1 MYGLECEALENL
13 VCNDFN
19 KGNTR
24 IIYQFQSYVNT
35 VDDRQKR
42 RKIGG
47 KGKRKREGQKAL
59 KNVIGVW
66 R

>member
-1 MYGLECEALENL
+1 MIS
-13 VCNDFN
+13 
-19 KGNTR
+19 KGKYEDKIN
-24 IIYQFQSYVNT
+24 IYQFQSYVNT